1 MVGCESHKIYSIYS
15 LYTHKMAL
23 ESHQIPMNPIVVS
36 HDTVYV
42 PIIINQPHLS
52 KNYILIC
59 LMAKKSNANTN
70 NGQNTIEQGCSQH
83 PRYNR
88 VYYPPVLKH
97 GLLENV
103 TTNAK
108 SPANNIPPLS
118 LGISQPS

>member
-83 PRYNR
+83 PRNR
-88 VYYPPVLKH
+88 YRKLANTIIFPLYPRYRKI
-97 GLLENV
+97 GN
-103 TTNAK
+103 
-108 SPANNIPPLS
+108 
-118 LGISQPS
+118 